1 MASNGM
7 TLDKA
12 ALAREVCR
20 PNLVKQLMM
29 ENKLAYSFGLRVA
42 FSSEMPLI
50 AKRAG
55 YSAVLMNLEHMA
67 MSIENMKDIA
77 VACLNVGY
85 SAAHISVKTK
95 LMACS
100 ISPTVVV
107 PSCSTEWISRCLDSG
122 AQTIIVPH
130 VNTVEQ
136 AKMCVDAAK
145 FPPVVGAS
153 QEARLLGCN

>member
-1 MASNGM
+1 MRIDAPG
-7 TLDKA
+7 
-12 ALAREVCR
+12 
-20 PNLVKQLMM
+20 
-29 ENKLAYSFGLRVA
+29 RVIKRRGPTIHQ
-42 FSSEMPLI
+42 MRLPLI
-50 AKRAG
+50 SERAG

-85 SAAHISVKTK
+85 FAAHVSVKAK

-107 PSCSTEWISRCLDSG
+107 PTCSTEWISRCLDSG

-145 FPPVVGAS
+145 FPPVVGVSLKEAFPFLQLMSLRRVIGQS
-153 QEARLLGCN
+153 QWSLQ